1 VLVKFHEEDA
11 DGLPIDIDNWQLSDK
26 SIILRGFVT
35 LKSDAN
41 EAGVRKAITDA
52 IQLKYPTFMPPDLEF
67 LKANRRKLTRPV
79 NCQEYS
85 FQQI

>member
-1 VLVKFHEEDA
+1 MLVKFHEEDA
-11 DGLPIDIDNWQLSDK
+11 DGLPIDIDNWQLSDE

-52 IQLKYPTFMPPDLEF
+52 IQLKYPAVTPPDLVF
-67 LKANRRKLTRPV
+67 LKANRRKLT
-79 NCQEYS
+79 
-85 FQQI
+85 